1 MANVSFRADVFFCLG
16 KKKRSAR
23 MRIVHFLFLGHE
35 FDIFY
40 MDMIF
45 CKKKIEYYD
54 VKML

>member
-1 MANVSFRADVFFCLG
+1 MANVSFRADVF
-16 KKKRSAR
+16 
-23 MRIVHFLFLGHE
+23 FLGHE